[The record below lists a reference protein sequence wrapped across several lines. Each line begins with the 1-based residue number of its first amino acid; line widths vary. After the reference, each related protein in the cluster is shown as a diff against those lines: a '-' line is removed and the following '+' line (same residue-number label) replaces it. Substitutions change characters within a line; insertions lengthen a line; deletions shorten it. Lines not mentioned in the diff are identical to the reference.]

1 MKFIVYRES
10 ELCELD
16 HIPYEEREISS
27 LEDLQKLQEE
37 HPTLSLQINFKRGMY
52 LTNPDGYTL
61 DYWGPTI
68 MICDEYYD

>member
-16 HIPYEEREISS
+16 HIPHEEREISS
-27 LEDLQKLQEE
+27 LEDLQKLQGEY
-37 HPTLSLQINFKRGMY
+37 PTLSLQINFKQAMY
-52 LTNPDGYTL
+52 LTNPDGSPL